1 MSDQSQLFFTAAGTL
16 PEGFVYR
23 PDFITMD
30 EERALLEGIAELPL
44 EDVRMHGVTARRRVK
59 HFGWIY
65 GYDSWEIEPGPPVP
79 PFLLPL
85 RERAAAWMAVPP
97 DTLEE
102 ILISEYR
109 PGATIGWHRDAPMF
123 GPAVLGVSLL
133 GACRFRFRRGKIR
146 RWQMA
151 ELTLEPRSAYLIAG
165 PARRDWQH
173 SIPGTKTLRY
183 SITFRTLAEA
193 RR

>member
-1 MSDQSQLFFTAAGTL
+1 
-16 PEGFVYR
+16 
-23 PDFITMD
+23 
-30 EERALLEGIAELPL
+30 
-44 EDVRMHGVTARRRVK
+44 MHGMTALRRVK

-65 GYDSWEIEPGPPVP
+65 GYDSWRIEPGPPVP

-85 RERAAAWMAVPP
+85 RERVAAWMAVPP
-97 DTLEE
+97 AALEE

-123 GPAVLGVSLL
+123 GPTVVGVSLS
-133 GACRFRFRRGKIR
+133 GTCRFRFRKGKIR
-146 RWQMA
+146 RWETA
-151 ELTLEPRSAYLIAG
+151 EMTLEPRSAYLISG
-165 PARRDWQH
+165 SARRDWQH